1 MSPFLFLSLLFLPLF
16 NAERIQTGFDNTDD
30 LLMQRSVAASY
41 LCMYLIL
48 NSIVSFFFLLF
59 FSWYANKTISTSIIG
74 FTN

>member
-48 NSIVSFFFLLF
+48 NSIVSFFIF
-59 FSWYANKTISTSIIG
+59 
-74 FTN
+74 